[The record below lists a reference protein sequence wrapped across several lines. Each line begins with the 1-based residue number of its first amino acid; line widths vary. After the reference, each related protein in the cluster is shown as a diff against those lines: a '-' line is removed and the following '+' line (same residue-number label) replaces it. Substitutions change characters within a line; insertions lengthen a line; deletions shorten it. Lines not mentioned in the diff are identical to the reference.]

1 VPVRACGRFTLSAVG
16 LRANVAPPK
25 ALVEA
30 DYDSKTRIT
39 GLEQSGLSSV
49 GQSCLVVLH
58 AASDSDLGRRYV
70 LENDVTTIGRGRD
83 NDIVL
88 PSDCVSRQHARIE
101 RRGDAVYIVDL
112 ASTNGTYINEER
124 KPVRERRLARGDQLR
139 VGDTIFKHLTGADIE
154 LQYHDII
161 FRMAVTDGLTNLAN
175 RKQLDSIL
183 ADEISRAR
191 RYGRSLSV
199 LMLDIDHF
207 KSINDTYGHLAG
219 DCVLTGLAST
229 LQKRLRPND
238 RLGRYGGEE
247 FCAILPETPLANA
260 LRIAEDL
267 RALVETHAFVT
278 DHKEIRV
285 TISVGIATLQNEA
298 DRSELYRRA
307 DEKLYTAK
315 HAGRN
320 RVCG

>member
-1 VPVRACGRFTLSAVG
+1 

-39 GLEQSGLSSV
+39 GLEESGLSSV

-58 AASDSDLGRRYV
+58 APSDTDLGRRYI

-124 KPVRERRLARGDQLR
+124 KPVRERRLVRGDQLR

-219 DCVLTGLAST
+219 DCVLSGLASM

-278 DHKEIRV
+278 DDKEIRV
-285 TISVGIATLQNEA
+285 TISVGIATLQQEA

-307 DEKLYTAK
+307 DEKLYAAK

-320 RVCG
+320 RVCA